1 MTEITFTGDIHK
13 ITRLIEDYKQKGY
26 VYKKHTEHPCD
37 YIIRDDEGRKKV
49 KTVIVYK
56 VVMDKIQNNGFTIF
70 VNGEPVSLKT
80 YKSNLRTWAPNEL
93 ETIQKINKEFTK
105 DNLQEQLTEA
115 VEREDYE
122 TAAILRDK
130 INSLG

>member
-1 MTEITFTGDIHK
+1 VTEITFTGDIHK

-56 VVMDKIQNNGFTIF
+56 VTMDKKGQIH
-70 VNGEPVSLKT
+70 EWP
-80 YKSNLRTWAPNEL
+80 NLEVG
-93 ETIQKINKEFTK
+93 ETIHLSGDVKVHAWALYIPTPT
-105 DNLQEQLTEA
+105 LQEQLSEA
-115 VEREDYE
+115 IEREDYE

-130 INSLG
+130 INAL

>member
-1 MTEITFTGDIHK
+1 MAEIKFTGDIHK

-56 VVMDKIQNNGFTIF
+56 VTMDKLTGYHFPDSWLPIVDNAIATGKPISAKDFYF
-70 VNGEPVSLKT
+70 SA
-80 YKSNLRTWAPNEL
+80 KS
-93 ETIQKINKEFTK
+93 
-105 DNLQEQLTEA
+105 LQEQLTEA
-115 VEREDYE
+115 IEREDYE

-130 INSLG
+130 INSL